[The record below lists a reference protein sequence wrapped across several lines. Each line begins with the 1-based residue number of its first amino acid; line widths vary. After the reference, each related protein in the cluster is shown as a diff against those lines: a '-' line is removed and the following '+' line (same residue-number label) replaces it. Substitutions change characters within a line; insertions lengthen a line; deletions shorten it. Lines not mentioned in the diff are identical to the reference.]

1 MKLLAALLLIGA
13 TSAPAFAG
21 GPEPETVDIGI
32 RVVML
37 SKKSASEKN
46 IVKNMCQAL

>member
-21 GPEPETVDIGI
+21 GPRTETMDIGI
-32 RVVML
+32 KVDML
-37 SKKSASEKN
+37 NKKSASEKN
-46 IVKNMCQAL
+46 IVKNMFQVL